1 MKVLINED
9 QIHEGIARLARD
21 LHQHYDQSPLTI
33 VAIMTGSLV
42 MLADLIRRLE
52 MPIRIS
58 LIAVS
63 SYRGKMTPGEI
74 EIDDS
79 RMLDIQGRD
88 VLLIDDIF
96 DTGKTLVEVTA
107 RLHKLNPRSI
117 RTAVFL
123 KKDGTSVVSQGP
135 DFSVFDIPNAFV
147 VGYGLDYQDL
157 YRNLPY
163 VGVLEE
169 SDLKQHPTH

>member
-1 MKVLINED
+1 
-9 QIHEGIARLARD
+9 
-21 LHQHYDQSPLTI
+21 
-33 VAIMTGSLV
+33 

-63 SYRGKMTPGEI
+63 SYRGEMTPGEI

-79 RMLDIQGRD
+79 RMLDIRD
-88 VLLIDDIF
+88 RHVLLIDDIF

-107 RLHKLNPRSI
+107 RLHRLAPKSI

-123 KKDGTSVVSQGP
+123 RKEGTSEVSQRP
-135 DFSVFDIPNAFV
+135 DYSVFDIPKAFV
-147 VGYGLDYQDL
+147 VGYGLDYKDL

-163 VGVLEE
+163 VGVMEE
-169 SDLKQHPTH
+169 SDLKQPLPD

>member
-1 MKVLINED
+1 
-9 QIHEGIARLARD
+9 
-21 LHQHYDQSPLTI
+21 
-33 VAIMTGSLV
+33 
-42 MLADLIRRLE
+42 
-52 MPIRIS
+52 
-58 LIAVS
+58 
-63 SYRGKMTPGEI
+63 
-74 EIDDS
+74 
-79 RMLDIQGRD
+79 MLDIQGRD

>member
-1 MKVLINED
+1 MKVLIHEEEI
-9 QIHEGIARLARD
+9 QEGIGRLARQ
-21 LHQHYDQSPLTI
+21 LHQHYGDSPLTV

-96 DTGKTLVEVTA
+96 DTGKTLVEVTT
-107 RLHKLNPRSI
+107 RLTKLNPKSI

-123 KKDGTSVVSQGP
+123 RKQGTSQVSQGP
-135 DFSVFDIPNAFV
+135 DFSVFDIPNKFV

-169 SDLKQHPTH
+169 SDLKQHLTH

>member
-1 MKVLINED
+1 MKVLIRE
-9 QIHEGIARLARD
+9 QEIHDGIARLARQLRD
-21 LHQHYDQSPLTI
+21 RYGNSPLTI

-63 SYRGKMTPGEI
+63 SYRGQMTPGEI

-79 RMLDIQGRD
+79 RMLDIRGRD

-107 RLHKLNPRSI
+107 RLSKLDPKSI

-123 KKDGTSVVSQGP
+123 RKQGTSQVGQSP
-135 DFSVFDIPNAFV
+135 DYSVFDIPNAFV
-147 VGYGLDYQDL
+147 VGYGLDYQDH

-169 SDLKQHPTH
+169 EDLKLPLPQ

>member
-1 MKVLINED
+1 MKVLIREEE
-9 QIHEGIARLARD
+9 IHQGIARLARE
-21 LHQHYDQSPLTI
+21 LHEHYGKEPLTI

-52 MPIRIS
+52 MPVRIS
-58 LIAVS
+58 LIAAS
-63 SYRGKMTPGEI
+63 SYRGGMTAGEL

-79 RMLDIQGRD
+79 RMLDIRGRE

-96 DTGKTLVEVTA
+96 DTGKTLVEVTQ
-107 RLHKLNPRSI
+107 RLRKLDPKNI

-123 KKDGTSVVSQGP
+123 RKRGTSVVNSGP
-135 DFSVFDIPNAFV
+135 DHSVFDIPNAFV

-163 VGVLEE
+163 VAVLED
-169 SDLKQHPTH
+169 SDLEQQPPQ